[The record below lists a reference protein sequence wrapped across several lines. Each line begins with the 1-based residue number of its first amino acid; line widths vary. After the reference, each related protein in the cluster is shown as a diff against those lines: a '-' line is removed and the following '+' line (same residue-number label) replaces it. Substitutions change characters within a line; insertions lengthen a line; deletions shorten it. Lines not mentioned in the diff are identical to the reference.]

1 MFKLNV
7 LVAAALAASLAGC
20 GGGGGSAGTNTS
32 GSSPPPIVVTPDA
45 QVANFAY
52 QLDKNSISNNGSDKA
67 ELTVT
72 ALDAKNNPVTGAAVT
87 VSVDSGVFTPGS
99 PTTDASGQVKGTI
112 TIGGDKSN
120 RQITAQVT
128 VGGKTSSVVIPVVG
142 SKLALTPV
150 PATVAPG
157 GNVTVTVKATDSN
170 DNAIANVP
178 VKLAGTLGFNQT
190 VTTDSAGNA
199 SAVLG
204 AAPAAPGTY
213 TVTANG
219 LGVDSTRDVQV
230 VSLTGGA
237 IPDAVGVVS
246 AANLNISPNTIAPNA
261 LGASTN
267 VARLRA
273 VFQNATNQAIQNVR
287 VRFVIKAPGL
297 GSGERIS
304 TGDATVYS
312 DGSGV
317 ATADYIAGTRS
328 SPTNG
333 VEIVACYGMNDAA
346 LAGVPAAN
354 QPCPPGAQ
362 QTAAT
367 LTVGAQP
374 LNITIGSNNE
384 QQKGEFNL
392 TYIRKFD
399 IAVADAAGN
408 AVANA
413 VISASV
419 DLVEYGK
426 GKFIKPADVTV
437 PDAPTTPPVTP
448 PVTPTVVV
456 SWCPNEDTNR
466 NGFLDAGEDRNN
478 NGTLE
483 PRKADIVLSYGESN
497 KTGANGRT
505 VIQVEYPQNVATWLR
520 YKVKVTT
527 NVAGSEG
534 TVIGSFMTAFIE
546 GDEKNGS
553 FLVSHY
559 GTNPSCS
566 SPN

>member
-32 GSSPPPIVVTPDA
+32 GSSPAPIVVTPDA
-45 QVANFAY
+45 QVASFAY

-72 ALDAKNNPVTGAAVT
+72 ALDTKNNPVTGAAVT
-87 VSVDSGVFTPGS
+87 VSVDSGVYTPAS
-99 PTTDASGQVKGTI
+99 PTTDASGQVNGTI

-204 AAPAAPGTY
+204 AAPAAPGSY

-219 LGVDSTRDVQV
+219 SGVDSTRDVQV

-237 IPDAVGVVS
+237 IPDAVGIVS

-287 VRFVIKAPGL
+287 VRFVIAAPGL

-333 VEIVACYGMNDAA
+333 VQIVACYGMNDAA
-346 LAGVPAAN
+346 LAGVPVTG
-354 QPCPPGAQ
+354 QSCPPGAQ
-362 QTAAT
+362 QTTAA

-384 QQKGEFNL
+384 QEKGEFNL

-408 AVANA
+408 AVPNA

-426 GKFIKPADVTV
+426 GSYIKPADVTT
-437 PDAPTTPPVTP
+437 PDTPTTPPVTP
-448 PVTPTVVV
+448 TTPTAIV

-534 TVIGSFMTAFIE
+534 TVIGSFITAFIK
-546 GDEKNGS
+546 GDEENGS
-553 FLVSHY
+553 FLVSPY